1 MNNLIIPAVQKI
13 VENAFS
19 TFNKSQ
25 DIKENILKEVS
36 QSINEVIDAQKN
48 IIVAEAAGNWMQ
60 RSWRPLVMLSF
71 AFIVVY
77 SYFIQ
82 PAFFPDSVNI
92 RAELPADFWQL
103 LNIGLGGYV
112 IGRSLE
118 KIAEN
123 VKMKK

>member
-1 MNNLIIPAVQKI
+1 MNNLIIPAIAKI

-25 DIKENILKEVS
+25 DIKENILKEVN
-36 QSINEVIDAQKN
+36 QSINELIDAQKN
-48 IIVAEAAGNWMQ
+48 IIVTEAAGNWIQ

-123 VKMKK
+123 VKLKK

>member
-1 MNNLIIPAVQKI
+1 MNNLIIPAIQKI

-25 DIKENILKEVS
+25 DIKENILTEINN
-36 QSINEVIDAQKN
+36 SINKIIDAQKN
-48 IIVAEAAGNWMQ
+48 IIISEASGNWLQ
-60 RSWRPLVMLSF
+60 RSWRPVVMLSF

-77 SYFIQ
+77 SYFVQ

-92 RAELPADFWQL
+92 RAELPSDFWQL

-118 KIAEN
+118 KISEN
-123 VKMKK
+123 VKLKK